1 MKGSVFLHWIFA
13 VLAGAATGVLSA
25 FGVGG
30 GTLLLIFLSVFAG
43 VPQQTAQGINLLYFL
58 PASSASL
65 PSHFRN
71 GVIESSVL
79 LPAICFGVLSTAG
92 FAWLATAMETELL
105 RRFFGVFLLSI
116 GFWELFGPRKESRT
130 SSSAPHSSRDDEDPC

>member
-1 MKGSVFLHWIFA
+1 MHWIFA
-13 VLAGAATGVLSA
+13 VLAGATTGILSA

-71 GVIESSVL
+71 GMIEKRVL

-92 FAWLATAMETELL
+92 FAWLATAMETQLL
-105 RRFFGVFLLSI
+105 RRFFGAFLLAI
-116 GFWELFGPRKESRT
+116 GFWELFGPRKKGKPPKRDVP
-130 SSSAPHSSRDDEDPC
+130 PHSSAEERPC